1 MLQVSTLQ
9 NLPIVKHITARTEF
23 NISNND
29 SFDKSFNFGPN
40 DTNKLDD
47 TYDLLPSFKY
57 YQTHELHKL
66 FRKTNKSAFSLLHTN
81 ICSLKAN
88 FENLEIL
95 LHNIEHN
102 FDIIVLTE
110 TWKSEEKMSC
120 FSPRHLEGYQKYN
133 GITGITIKSGCG
145 FYINESLKFIQRKD
159 LDISLHDE
167 NNEFQFKWIEVIN
180 THKGKHNTL
189 IGACYR
195 HPKML

>member
-1 MLQVSTLQ
+1 MKHKFVYSDLDDEEILMGNFNSNFECSCLT
-9 NLPIVKHITARTEF
+9 NNIPPIKDDVFYKF

-66 FRKTNKSAFSLLHTN
+66 FRKTNNSAFSLLHTN
-81 ICSLKAN
+81 ICYLKAN

-95 LHNIEHN
+95 LSNIEHK

-110 TWKSEEKMSC
+110 AWNSEEKKSC
-120 FSPRHLEGYQKYN
+120 FSPGHLEGYQNYN

-167 NNEFQFKWIEVIN
+167 NNEFQFK
-180 THKGKHNTL
+180 
-189 IGACYR
+189 
-195 HPKML
+195 